1 MNGGRHHAEQHVAI
15 VDRAMSSL
23 ETVRHSHPPQ
33 HFNVVV
39 NLKLTIK
46 VEHVRPPTTPT
57 PQHHHYHHHQHRKTD
72 AKLQPTNQSS
82 SPSKVS
88 FNLSGSL
95 AQWQRIGL
103 DQ

>member
-33 HFNVVV
+33 HFDVVV

-72 AKLQPTNQSS
+72 AKLQPTNQPTIVTIESEFEFEWRLGLV
-82 SPSKVS
+82 VS
-88 FNLSGSL
+88 H
-95 AQWQRIGL
+95 
-103 DQ
+103 